1 MRALRVSLPDLNSAV
16 RVGTP
21 VLRRAPQLNTR
32 LRGAFRSLNGLVE
45 RPSTGSALSRL
56 DDLFDEARPLAG
68 KVAAAQTV
76 CNYWNYWF
84 TFLPEHLSDR
94 DQVGFTQRVAIIG
107 FPMGNVTIDSQGRAA
122 ADRDYGPRRGP
133 TPLAGY
139 SGLAANGKAGPV
151 LDPPEGGVPALRAPD
166 PPQPGLPAG
175 RPAQGRLPV
184 RADRLPAR
192 RPPRPRPTPDSPALI
207 ASDYPGSR
215 GPTTLFYNHR
225 NRALVDTRVPGRQPN
240 R

>member
-1 MRALRVSLPDLNSAV
+1 M
-16 RVGTP
+16 
-21 VLRRAPQLNTR
+21 LRRAPQLNTR
-32 LRGAFRSLNGLVE
+32 LRGAFRSLNRLVE

-107 FPMGNVTIDSQGRAA
+107 FPMGNVTIDSQANPRCRRPRSRSPARSKPRLPDTPGWRRTGRPA
-122 ADRDYGPRRGP
+122 RCSTRRR
-133 TPLAGY
+133 
-139 SGLAANGKAGPV
+139 
-151 LDPPEGGVPALRAPD
+151 EGVPALRAPD

-215 GPTTLFYNHR
+215 GPTTLFYNRDR